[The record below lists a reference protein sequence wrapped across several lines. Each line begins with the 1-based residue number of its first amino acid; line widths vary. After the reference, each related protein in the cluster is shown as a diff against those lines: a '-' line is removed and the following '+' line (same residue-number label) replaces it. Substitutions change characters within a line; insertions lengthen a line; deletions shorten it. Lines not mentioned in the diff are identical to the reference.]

1 MKPTSFLALS
11 IGCALVLAACGDKKS
26 EASQRERTVAP
37 SQSVH
42 MSVETPE
49 AKRVELPPVA
59 EEVPAAG
66 DELDEAAPGEED
78 EAAGENALADDEG
91 AEGEP
96 AAVVQDG
103 DEADD
108 EEVLDDE
115 DEGDEAIADEDLE

>member
-66 DELDEAAPGEED
+66 DELDDAARYPMRGAEVRARFEYVS
-78 EAAGENALADDEG
+78 AGAPIYPLSLLTCEG
-91 AEGEP
+91 APLTGP
-96 AAVVQDG
+96 S
-103 DEADD
+103 
-108 EEVLDDE
+108 
-115 DEGDEAIADEDLE
+115 